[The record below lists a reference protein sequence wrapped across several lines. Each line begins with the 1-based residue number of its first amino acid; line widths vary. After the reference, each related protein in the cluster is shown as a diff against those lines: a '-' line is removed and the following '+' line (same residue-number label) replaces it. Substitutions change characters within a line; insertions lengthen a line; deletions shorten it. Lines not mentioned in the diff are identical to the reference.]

1 MCGGG
6 FQTPS
11 TCLLVYSCSFAL
23 TPYDLNVHNFLI
35 KNAMQWKEKKLE
47 HDKKENNLTI
57 TPKWKFWNS
66 SHAKN
71 TMHSFEKNQWID
83 I

>member
-1 MCGGG
+1 M
-6 FQTPS
+6 
-11 TCLLVYSCSFAL
+11 
-23 TPYDLNVHNFLI
+23 
-35 KNAMQWKEKKLE
+35 KRKEKKLE

-57 TPKWKFWNS
+57 TPKWKIWNS

>member
-1 MCGGG
+1 MK
-6 FQTPS
+6 
-11 TCLLVYSCSFAL
+11 
-23 TPYDLNVHNFLI
+23 I
-35 KNAMQWKEKKLE
+35 KEKKLE

-57 TPKWKFWNS
+57 TPKWKTWNS

-71 TMHSFEKNQWID
+71 TMHSFEKNPWID